1 MIPVMPMHVVVF
13 SNSAPRVEMMS
24 ADRWNIVEIGA
35 TVSSTP
41 PHSPASNP
49 PPPTGTL
56 TRHAS
61 DAAMVHRQEDLGYSP
76 WYSPQT
82 SHEMR
87 QYSTSESE
95 YDFETDNDLDERD
108 EMSLLELMQQH
119 GLDAVNDDEPY
130 VEMVRSILLSED
142 DADMQQLLDAE
153 DDDDTCWDD
162 YDSDQPFRRS
172 LYQRDFT
179 PDRIDPGASPETPAV
194 HRPTPDP
201 QPRSTRLRR
210 HNGTVVIP

>member
-1 MIPVMPMHVVVF
+1 
-13 SNSAPRVEMMS
+13 
-24 ADRWNIVEIGA
+24 
-35 TVSSTP
+35 
-41 PHSPASNP
+41 
-49 PPPTGTL
+49 
-56 TRHAS
+56 
-61 DAAMVHRQEDLGYSP
+61 
-76 WYSPQT
+76 
-82 SHEMR
+82 MR
-87 QYSTSESE
+87 QYLPSESE

-179 PDRIDPGASPETPAV
+179 PDRIDPGDPPETPAV
-194 HRPTPDP
+194 HRRTPDP